1 MNPTSRLE
9 AQQRADEIR
18 AFEVELKRLQ
28 EQGVLSLT
36 GEQERAVTDHHATLL
51 AQYERAFDVDRDVK
65 AKQLFA
71 WHAHRLIPRC
81 TGAGRKRLLSVLPIL
96 GIALHRDSG
105 WAADCRGARLVL
117 RRDVGAKQGRDR
129 LL

>member
-18 AFEVELKRLQ
+18 AFEGELKRLQ

-51 AQYERAFDVDRDVK
+51 AQYERAFDVDVFQR
-65 AKQLFA
+65 
-71 WHAHRLIPRC
+71 
-81 TGAGRKRLLSVLPIL
+81 
-96 GIALHRDSG
+96 HRDIIGNVKHEDMKHEEG
-105 WAADCRGARLVL
+105 WARIGGYA
-117 RRDVGAKQGRDR
+117 
-129 LL
+129 

>member
-65 AKQLFA
+65 AKQLSLGMRIASFLVVLA
-71 WHAHRLIPRC
+71 LAASVYFLYYQFW
-81 TGAGRKRLLSVLPIL
+81 GFVVLLYTKFF
-96 GIALHRDSG
+96 D
-105 WAADCRGARLVL
+105 WWW
-117 RRDVGAKQGRDR
+117 
-129 LL
+129 